1 MIPKDYIETYWKR
14 LEEETDI
21 KIDFIREMKEEGLDA
36 ESMLDRYCDKYWDP
50 DMEEVQPKD
59 AFIINSRAIIK
70 AFLKAI

>member
-1 MIPKDYIETYWKR
+1 MQGTILIIIE
-14 LEEETDI
+14 EI
-21 KIDFIREMKEEGLDA
+21 KKMKEEGLDDEA
-36 ESMLDRYCDKYWDP
+36 MLDRYCDKYWDP